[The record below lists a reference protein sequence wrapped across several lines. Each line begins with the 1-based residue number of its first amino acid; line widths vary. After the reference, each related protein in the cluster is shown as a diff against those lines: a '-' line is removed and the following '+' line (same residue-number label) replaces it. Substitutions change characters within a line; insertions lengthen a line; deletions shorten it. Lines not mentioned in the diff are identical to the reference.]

1 MLHLPLL
8 AASFALLTL
17 HICGDGVEEGGVETL
32 AGEFLLLLT
41 VLTRAGEGCVTPGL
55 GLLPRPSRTKKM
67 SMQNESE
74 KEEETKKRRRQN
86 ETEFSKNHFQNKN
99 FHRKRIRKQK
109 KTQHQN
115 EISSPLPR
123 NSPSCWIANRPGY
136 TRFLGGIGACRCG

>member
-8 AASFALLTL
+8 AASLALLTL

-41 VLTRAGEGCVTPGL
+41 VLARAGEGCVTPGL

-74 KEEETKKRRRQN
+74 TRRRN
-86 ETEFSKNHFQNKN
+86 
-99 FHRKRIRKQK
+99 QK
-109 KTQHQN
+109 KKTTK
-115 EISSPLPR
+115 R
-123 NSPSCWIANRPGY
+123 NRI
-136 TRFLGGIGACRCG
+136 

>member
-1 MLHLPLL
+1 MRLGERVLHLPLL

-17 HICGDGVEEGGVETL
+17 LICGDGVEEGGVETL

-67 SMQNESE
+67 SMQN
-74 KEEETKKRRRQN
+74 KRQKGRNQKRRRQN

-99 FHRKRIRKQK
+99 FQRKKYT
-109 KTQHQN
+109 KTKEKPNTKTNAHLLCLDTH
-115 EISSPLPR
+115 LP
-123 NSPSCWIANRPGY
+123 AG
-136 TRFLGGIGACRCG
+136 

>member
-1 MLHLPLL
+1 MRLGERVLHLPLL

-41 VLTRAGEGCVTPGL
+41 VLARAGEGCVTPGL

-67 SMQNESE
+67 SMQN
-74 KEEETKKRRRQN
+74 KRQKGRNPKRRRQN

-99 FHRKRIRKQK
+99 FHRKKYTK
-109 KTQHQN
+109 KKKENPTPQPN
-115 EISSPLPR
+115 LISSASEL
-123 NSPSCWIANRPGY
+123 
-136 TRFLGGIGACRCG
+136 TFLLDS